1 MPVFSFFAS
10 IAPPRWRNAF
20 SRFVPVVNFGFPV
33 LAFGSNCAVKPT
45 RLRRAAYF
53 HSLVTFENVLQSK
66 GVEMKKKFKITHKVN
81 KNAPSEKEVTYI
93 FWARD
98 KQEAIELHMKAYRNS
113 VILSCVESS

>member
-1 MPVFSFFAS
+1 
-10 IAPPRWRNAF
+10 
-20 SRFVPVVNFGFPV
+20 
-33 LAFGSNCAVKPT
+33 
-45 RLRRAAYF
+45 
-53 HSLVTFENVLQSK
+53 
-66 GVEMKKKFKITHKVN
+66 MKKKFKITHKVN

>member
-1 MPVFSFFAS
+1 MSTA
-10 IAPPRWRNAF
+10 
-20 SRFVPVVNFGFPV
+20 
-33 LAFGSNCAVKPT
+33 
-45 RLRRAAYF
+45 
-53 HSLVTFENVLQSK
+53 LVTFENVLQSK

-81 KNAPSEKEVTYI
+81 KNAPGEKEVTYI